1 MFSSPQ
7 SSCTMVAPH
16 TLLLGLACCILAPAT
31 AEKVHIDLFYE
42 SLCPYSI
49 E

>member
-1 MFSSPQ
+1 MVTSLTTLVVGL
-7 SSCTMVAPH
+7 SCV
-16 TLLLGLACCILAPAT
+16 LAT
-31 AEKVHIDLFYE
+31 AAAERVNIDLFYE

>member
-1 MFSSPQ
+1 
-7 SSCTMVAPH
+7 MVAPH
-16 TLLLGLACCILAPAT
+16 TLLLSLACVLATAT

>member
-1 MFSSPQ
+1 
-7 SSCTMVAPH
+7 MVAPH
-16 TLLLGLACCILAPAT
+16 SLLLSLACVLAT

>member
-1 MFSSPQ
+1 MTMSSP
-7 SSCTMVAPH
+7 
-16 TLLLGLACCILAPAT
+16 LGLVTLSCVLANLGA
-31 AEKVHIDLFYE
+31 AEKVNIDLFYE

>member
-1 MFSSPQ
+1 
-7 SSCTMVAPH
+7 MVAPH
-16 TLLLGLACCILAPAT
+16 TLLLSFACCILATAT

>member
-1 MFSSPQ
+1 
-7 SSCTMVAPH
+7 MVYPN
-16 TLLLGLACCILAPAT
+16 TLLLSLACVLTTAT